1 MMVGWQTRR
10 LEQVIEKT
18 DSVDPG
24 KKPDEFFRYVDVSS
38 VSNKSFKIVETNHL
52 LGKHAPS
59 RARRLIKSGDV
70 LFATIRPTLR
80 RIAVVPSELDKEVCS
95 TGYFVFRTKPELNNR
110 FLYYFLFTNRFMGAM
125 ESLQSG
131 ASYPAVNDTQLKK
144 QEISFPPLE
153 EQKRI
158 VALLDETFEGIEKA
172 QANAEKNLANVREF
186 FESSVD
192 AVFLQKGKGWSE
204 KRLGDIAYLAG
215 RIGWKGLTAKEYT
228 KKGPLFLSVHSLN
241 YGDYVDFRDAFH
253 ISQERYDESP
263 EIMLQP
269 DDVLICKDGAGIGKM
284 GIIKELPGPATINS
298 SMLLIRA
305 LDGVKAKYLYR
316 ALCSQNFQRIIKE
329 KIDGATT
336 PHLYQRDI
344 RQFLVPMLPPTEQN
358 KIIKRLDAIHAETLR
373 LEAIYKQKLKELAEL
388 KQSLLEKA
396 FRGELTVNNVVAFT
410 RPASSQQTVDTAS
423 PEFAAHVLAF
433 GYYWHEA
440 QRRNNT
446 YGHVKGQKFLHL
458 AESEGKADMGRQPIK
473 DAAGPNDFQ
482 HMLRAEEWAKAQQ
495 FFEFV
500 PRRTGNGYDFKK
512 LANYNAMIGNSLA
525 AIKPYK
531 DKLEKIIALMM
542 PMNSQEAEVLA
553 TVHAA
558 WNNLLLDNAAITDDA
573 IVREARNNWHP
584 SKMNIPEAK
593 FRKAITT
600 IRNNGI
606 VPDGTAKRVTG
617 QESLF

>member
-1 MMVGWQTRR
+1 MKDKW
-10 LEQVIEKT
+10 EEKT
-18 DSVDPG
+18 IGEVCEVVNGGTPKTGIAEYWGGRHQWITPAEMG
-24 KKPDEFFRYVDVSS
+24 KRSSPYVDRTERTLTGSGLQNSS
-38 VSNKSFKIVETNHL
+38 ARPLPPYSVILS
-52 LGKHAPS
+52 S
-59 RARRLIKSGDV
+59 RAPIGYLVINTEPM
-70 LFATIRPTLR
+70 ATNQGCKGL
-80 RIAVVPSELDKEVCS
+80 VPKECLDHK
-95 TGYFVFRTKPELNNR
+95 
-110 FLYYFLFTNRFMGAM
+110 FLFYYLTSIVRYLNDLGTGATFK
-125 ESLQSG
+125 ELSG
-131 ASYPAVNDTQLKK
+131 GKLKNVPLA
-144 QEISFPPLE
+144 FPPLS
-153 EQKRI
+153 EQKHI
-158 VALLDETFEGIEKA
+158 VTMLDTAFEGIA
-172 QANAEKNLANVREF
+172 IAVANAQRNLKNSRDL
-186 FESSVD
+186 FETSVD
-192 AVFLQKGKGWSE
+192 SIFSQKGKGWSE
-204 KRLGDIAYLAG
+204 KKLGDIAYLAG

-241 YGDYVDFRDAFH
+241 YGDYVDFRDSFH

-263 EIMLQP
+263 EIILQP

-305 LDGVKAKYLYR
+305 LDGIKPKYLYR
-316 ALCSQNFQRIIKE
+316 ALCSQSFQRIIKE

-344 RQFLVPMLPPTEQN
+344 RQFLVPMPPLAEQN

-396 FRGELTVNNVVAFT
+396 FSGELTANNVVAFE
-410 RPASSQQTVDTAS
+410 RPATSQTVETTS

-433 GYYWHEA
+433 GHYWHEA

-458 AESEGKADMGRQPIK
+458 AESEGKANMGRQPIK

-482 HMLRAEEWAKAQQ
+482 HMLRAEEWAKSQQ

-500 PRRTGNGYDFKK
+500 PRPMGNGYDFKK
-512 LANYNAMIGNSLA
+512 LANYDTMIDYSLA

-531 DKLEKIIALMM
+531 DKLEKILALMM

-558 WNNLLLDNAAITDDA
+558 WNNLLLDSVAITDDS

-606 VPDGTAKRVTG
+606 VPDGTANRVTG
-617 QESLF
+617 QENFF

>member
-1 MMVGWQTRR
+1 MSAVWKKVKLGDICALDKQSFGGSSLPYVGMEDIEAGGTGRFLGSQEPQSVKSNTFQFDSQHLLYGR
-10 LEQVIEKT
+10 LRPYLNKALLPDFKGHCSTEIFPVLAKNTLEKKFLFYWFT
-18 DSVDPG
+18 SAP
-24 KKPDEFFRYVDVSS
+24 
-38 VSNKSFKIVETNHL
+38 IVEKINKTCT
-52 LGKHAPS
+52 GARMP
-59 RARRLIKSGDV
+59 RANFKDV
-70 LFATIRPTLR
+70 LKFN
-80 RIAVVPSELDKEVCS
+80 
-95 TGYFVFRTKPELNNR
+95 F
-110 FLYYFLFTNRFMGAM
+110 
-125 ESLQSG
+125 SL
-131 ASYPAVNDTQLKK
+131 
-144 QEISFPPLE
+144 PPLG

-158 VALLDETFEGIEKA
+158 VALLDGVFEKLEKIE
-172 QANAEKNLANVREF
+172 ANAGKNLANAREL
-186 FESSVD
+186 FESSVG
-192 AVFLQKGKGWSE
+192 AIFLQQGKDWSE
-204 KRLGDIAYLAG
+204 RKLGDIAYLAG

-284 GIIKELPGPATINS
+284 GIIKELSGPATINS

-316 ALCSQNFQRIIKE
+316 ALCSQSFQRIIKE

-344 RQFLVPMLPPTEQN
+344 RQFMIPVPPLAEQN

-373 LEAIYKQKLKELAEL
+373 LETIYKQKLKELTEL

-396 FRGELTVNNVVAFT
+396 FSGELTASNVVT
-410 RPASSQQTVDTAS
+410 LSRPAISQQAIETTS
-423 PEFAAHVLAF
+423 PEFAAHILAF
-433 GYYWHEA
+433 GHYWHEA

-446 YGHVKGQKFLHL
+446 YGHVKGQKFLHM
-458 AESEGKADMGRQPIK
+458 AESHAKVNMGRQPIK

-482 HMLRAEEWAKAQQ
+482 HMLRAEEWARSQQ

-500 PRRTGNGYDFKK
+500 PRRTDNGYDFKK
-512 LANYNAMIGNSLA
+512 LANYNSMIGNSLS

-531 DKLEKIIALMM
+531 NKLEKILSLLL
-542 PMNSQEAEVLA
+542 PMNSQQAEVLA

-558 WNNLLLDNAAITDDA
+558 WNNLLLDKVTITDDA
-573 IVREARNNWHP
+573 IVREARNNWHS
-584 SKMNIPEAK
+584 SKMNIPEAQ
-593 FRKAITT
+593 FRKAIAT

-617 QESLF
+617 QESLL

>member
-1 MMVGWQTRR
+1 MVAWQTRR
-10 LEQVIEKT
+10 LEHVIEKT
-18 DSVDPG
+18 DSIDPG
-24 KKPDEFFRYVDVSS
+24 KKPDELFNYIDVSS
-38 VSNKSFKIVETNHL
+38 VSNKSFKIVETSQI
-52 LGKHAPS
+52 LGRDAPS
-59 RARRLIKSGDV
+59 RARRLIRSGDV

-80 RIAVVPSELDKEVCS
+80 RIAVVPTELDKEVCS
-95 TGYFVFRTKPELNNR
+95 TGYFVFRPKPELSNR
-110 FLYYFLFTNRFMGAM
+110 FLYYFLFTNQFMGAM

-131 ASYPAVNDTQLKK
+131 ASYPAVNDTQLKR

-153 EQKRI
+153 EQRRI
-158 VALLDETFEGIEKA
+158 VALLDKAFEGIEKA
-172 QANAEKNLANVREF
+172 EASAEKNLANAREL

-192 AVFLQKGKGWSE
+192 VIFLQKGKDWSE
-204 KRLGDIAYLAG
+204 KKLGDIAYLAG

-228 KKGPLFLSVHSLN
+228 KKGPFFLSVHSLN

-284 GIIKELPGPATINS
+284 GIIKDLPGPATINS

-316 ALCSQNFQRIIKE
+316 ALCSQSFQRIIKE

-344 RQFLVPMLPPTEQN
+344 RQFMVPVPPVAEQS

-373 LEAIYKQKLKELAEL
+373 LEAIYTQKLKELAEL

-396 FRGELTVNNVVAFT
+396 FSGELTASNVVTLSRHAV
-410 RPASSQQTVDTAS
+410 SQQNVETTS

-433 GYYWHEA
+433 GHYWHEA

-482 HMLRAEEWAKAQQ
+482 HMLRAEEWAKSQQ

-512 LANYNAMIGNSLA
+512 LTNYNTMISNSLA

-531 DKLEKIIALMM
+531 DKLEKILSLML

-558 WNNLLLDNAAITDDA
+558 WNNLLLDNVAITDNA
-573 IVREARNNWHP
+573 IIREARDNWHP
-584 SKMNIPEAK
+584 SKMSIPETQ
-593 FRKAITT
+593 FRKAITI